1 MTCCIIALALVYQV
15 LAAWRWCKGV
25 LGIRDRAP
33 RAPRATGLIVAN
45 LVLGL
50 RRPSVRFALIVVLAL
65 EGAAA
70 GALVFDHRT
79 HIGNELGAFVFEATG
94 FGLALCR
101 SGPQVA
107 AP

>member
-1 MTCCIIALALVYQV
+1 MTCCIIALALVYQL
-15 LAAWRWCKGV
+15 LAAWRWCKSA
-25 LGIRDRAP
+25 LGICDAAP
-33 RAPRATGLIVAN
+33 RAPRAPGLVLAN

-50 RRPSVRFALIVVLAL
+50 RRPSVRLALIAVLAL

-70 GALVFDHRT
+70 GAYVFEHRA

-101 SGPQVA
+101 SVSIEA
-107 AP
+107 ER